1 MKLCSIET
9 TPNPNCMKLNLD
21 EQICAKPV
29 TFTSGGDVANAPE
42 VARQLL
48 VINGIRSVFLA
59 NDFITLTRE
68 SSADWQPILV
78 EATRLI
84 GLAEDA
90 DSGLADKVA
99 QQEEPKITSLSTPDR
114 HKQNLGEVEVAIQV
128 FRGIP
133 VQVRA
138 TGDGEQ
144 ARVALPERFNQAL
157 QRAIAATGANY
168 IGERRWQPSEPRFGK
183 PDEVAP
189 MVAEELKSMI
199 DEQELAR
206 IETAAIANRSDEKQV
221 NNRPSQQ
228 ELLAELGHADWE
240 RRLKAI
246 QKIEVNDETFPA
258 VLAAL
263 DDERSA
269 IRRWAAAILGG
280 SGMPEA
286 VEPLAL
292 VVLSDTSVV
301 VRRTAGDALSDLGD
315 ARAIGTMCQAL
326 EDRSKLVRWRAARFL
341 NEVGDETAV
350 EPLRRAQQR
359 EGEFDVRVEMLAAME
374 RIEGGGEAQMPM
386 WMRIAKGG
394 A

>member
-1 MKLCSIET
+1 MRSHRLTLRELRSLRGVEIFA
-9 TPNPNCMKLNLD
+9 NL
-21 EQICAKPV
+21 
-29 TFTSGGDVANAPE
+29 PE

-48 VINGIRSVFLA
+48 VIDGIRSIFLA
-59 NDFITLTRE
+59 NDFITLMQE

-78 EATRLI
+78 EAARLI
-84 GLAEDA
+84 GLAE
-90 DSGLADKVA
+90 GEVA
-99 QQEEPKITSLSTPDR
+99 Q
-114 HKQNLGEVEVAIQV
+114 
-128 FRGIP
+128 
-133 VQVRA
+133 
-138 TGDGEQ
+138 
-144 ARVALPERFNQAL
+144 
-157 QRAIAATGANY
+157 
-168 IGERRWQPSEPRFGK
+168 
-183 PDEVAP
+183 
-189 MVAEELKSMI
+189 MVADERACMI

-206 IETAAIANRSDEKQV
+206 IETAAYALGGGVAIANYSDEKQV

-228 ELLAELGHADWE
+228 LLLAELGHTDWE

-286 VEPLAL
+286 VEPLCR
-292 VVLSDTSVV
+292 VVLSDSSVV

-315 ARAIGTMCQAL
+315 AQAIATMCQAL

-350 EPLRRAQQR
+350 EPLRRAAER
-359 EGEFDVRVEMLAAME
+359 ESEFDVRVEILAATE

-386 WMRIAKGG
+386 WMRIAKGVE
-394 A
+394 